1 MGARLRKAINTGL
14 VGGAV
19 VWHVCLVGMFE
30 TFAERQLVGQLISMG
45 YVMMVALMLVVGY
58 VAARREPRPVLAL
71 LSGAVASAT
80 VGITLLVLAL
90 LTTWL
95 DLSWI
100 FSFASPRLAELIT
113 VGRGGSDIAGLL
125 LPVAGGVVAGLLAG
139 GLTILPAPG
148 RRAIMVALVTTTMLS
163 LLRDVIAVLLP
174 GSTSR
179 FFFTSTGLTTIG
191 AALILLL
198 SGSLTLASLLSRRYL
213 AHRKQVVGG
222 ESQAAAR
229 HSAQW
234 WAGMVLASIFL
245 VSFPL
250 WSKAFLSNVADF
262 VGLYIIMGLGLN
274 MVIGFAGMLDLGFVA
289 FYALGAYTMAILTSP
304 VIGYRLFG
312 TPQGEGLL
320 TFWQA
325 LPFSMVVA
333 TIGGALLALP
343 ILKMRGDYLA
353 IATLG
358 FGEIIRILSLSD
370 FLKPYTGGAQGI
382 TRIARPLTGYTIHDR
397 LIPDAIATGDVFIP
411 LRFTLPDALVPNF
424 IAEGKVAMPEML
436 KDPQHFY
443 YLILVGCLVAWFIA
457 SRLKYSRLG
466 RAWMAIREDEDV
478 AQAMG
483 INRVMVKLS
492 AFVIGAFLGGLS
504 GGIFASFVGSV
515 VPKSFEL
522 LVSINVLALIIV
534 GGMGSLPGVVVGA
547 IVMVGLP
554 ELLREF
560 REYRMLVYGAVVV
573 LMMLYRPQG
582 LWPEQT
588 VAREM
593 REARAK
599 AAEQKRAQEA
609 NRRPEQ
615 QEASHAAS
623 PPSEG

>member
-1 MGARLRKAINTGL
+1 
-14 VGGAV
+14 
-19 VWHVCLVGMFE
+19 MFE
-30 TFAERQLVGQLISMG
+30 TFAERQLVGQFISMG
-45 YVMMVALMLVVGY
+45 YVMMVALMLIVGF
-58 VAARREPRPVLAL
+58 VAARRSQQPGLAL
-71 LSGAVASAT
+71 LGGATASSM
-80 VGITLLVLAL
+80 VGITLVVLAL
-90 LTTWL
+90 LTSWL

-113 VGRGGSDIAGLL
+113 FGHGIGDAVGLL
-125 LPVAGGVVAGLLAG
+125 LPVVGGVVVGLLAG
-139 GLTILPAPG
+139 GLAIVPPLG
-148 RRAIMVALVTTTMLS
+148 RRAIVVALVATALLS

-174 GSTSR
+174 GGISK
-179 FFFTSTGLTTIG
+179 FFFTSTGLTLIG
-191 AALILLL
+191 AVLVLVL
-198 SGSLTLASLLSRRYL
+198 SAALTLASQFWQRYL
-213 AHRKQVVGG
+213 ANKKQHVVRDD
-222 ESQAAAR
+222 EEQAAAR
-229 HSAQW
+229 HSVQW
-234 WAGMVLASIFL
+234 WAGMVLVSIFL

-274 MVIGFAGMLDLGFVA
+274 LVIGFAGMLDLGFVA

-325 LPFSMVVA
+325 LPFSMIVA

-397 LIPDAIATGDVFIP
+397 LIPDSIATGDVFIP
-411 LRFTLPDALVPNF
+411 LHFTIPDSLIPNVLV
-424 IAEGKVAMPEML
+424 EGDLTIPETL

-492 AFVIGAFLGGLS
+492 AFVIGAFLGGMS

-547 IVMVGLP
+547 IAMVGLP

-593 REARAK
+593 REAREK
-599 AAEQKRAQEA
+599 AAEQKREQEA
-609 NRRPEQ
+609 NRHAE
-615 QEASHAAS
+615 QEASAAP
-623 PPSEG
+623 PPSSEG